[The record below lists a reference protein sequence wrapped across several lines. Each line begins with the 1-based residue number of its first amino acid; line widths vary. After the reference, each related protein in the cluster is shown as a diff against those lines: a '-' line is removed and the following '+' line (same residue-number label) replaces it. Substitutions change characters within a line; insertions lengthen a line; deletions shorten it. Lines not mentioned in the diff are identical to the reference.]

1 MHRMPICYRTGT
13 PLIYKPV
20 KSWYIA
26 TSKIKEKMLEQNHA
40 TNWYPEHLK
49 NGNSGIWIQNA
60 RDWALSRSRYWG
72 TPLPVW
78 VNDKTS
84 EKVLI
89 GSFAELEEK
98 SGVKV
103 TDPHRPFVD
112 EITWQDAKTGGTFVR
127 IKDVIDVWFDS
138 GCMPF
143 AHIHYPFEN
152 KAKLKEVM
160 PADYISEGPDQV
172 RLWFYVMHVLGVALF
187 DQIPYKN
194 VVTIG
199 TMLDEH
205 GKKMSKSKRNYK
217 PMDEVLDEYGGDILR
232 YFILNSQI
240 VKGNDAIFKEQY
252 LLDAR
257 KQFFLI
263 LWNSLKYFIT
273 YANLY
278 NFEPTLKKPES
289 DNILDKWILVRLQQ
303 TINAI
308 TQKLENYQIMEA
320 TNELEPLST
329 DLSTW
334 YIRRSR
340 DRIKN
345 GDPNALHTL
354 YYVLTQITKLMA
366 PITPFLAEQM
376 YEILDMRKLS
386 GLASVH
392 MDLYPETRELSKDE
406 EELLATMAATR
417 KIVSAAL
424 SIRVSKGIK
433 VRQPL
438 NKLFVDAKDIS
449 FFENLILDEVNVKSV
464 AQGHPAE
471 ADKANFANEDVV
483 WLETAL
489 TDELK
494 LEGVAREMIRTIQD
508 LRKEYNLAITDRVTV
523 TYEDRAENIKAV
535 EKFGDDIKQKVLAN
549 SLKPGIKYE
558 VIKA

>member
-1 MHRMPICYRTGT
+1 MY
-13 PLIYKPV
+13 
-20 KSWYIA
+20 S
-26 TSKIKEKMLEQNHA
+26 
-40 TNWYPEHLK
+40 
-49 NGNSGIWIQNA
+49 
-60 RDWALSRSRYWG
+60 
-72 TPLPVW
+72 
-78 VNDKTS
+78 
-84 EKVLI
+84 
-89 GSFAELEEK
+89 
-98 SGVKV
+98 
-103 TDPHRPFVD
+103 
-112 EITWQDAKTGGTFVR
+112 
-127 IKDVIDVWFDS
+127 
-138 GCMPF
+138 
-143 AHIHYPFEN
+143 
-152 KAKLKEVM
+152 
-160 PADYISEGPDQV
+160 
-172 RLWFYVMHVLGVALF
+172 
-187 DQIPYKN
+187 
-194 VVTIG
+194 
-199 TMLDEH
+199 
-205 GKKMSKSKRNYK
+205 
-217 PMDEVLDEYGGDILR
+217 
-232 YFILNSQI
+232 
-240 VKGNDAIFKEQY
+240 
-252 LLDAR
+252 
-257 KQFFLI
+257 
-263 LWNSLKYFIT
+263 
-273 YANLY
+273 
-278 NFEPTLKKPES
+278 FEPTPEKPKSE
-289 DNILDKWILVRLQQ
+289 NILDKWILVRLQQ
-303 TINAI
+303 TINAM
-308 TQKLENYQIMEA
+308 TQKLETYQIMEA